1 MDEYINLMIKV
12 FKLRELIKYFILIIM
27 ALVLL
32 CFLVNKI
39 DVNEMLKKEILIS
52 QSKKEEKE
60 EKENTNSKETSLKKL
75 ELALLKKEIPIM
87 KDDFKLDLKVAMEE
101 KNGNNGN
108 NENNENNE
116 QEEKQNEIIEHP
128 KENVKTEIIKT
139 NVNPKSTNEFRGVK
153 INNSTSYS
161 LSEDMLNPD
170 NLAINKNKILI
181 YHTHTSESYTQTENN
196 MYEPSGDFRCLDLN
210 YTVVKVG
217 EELKKQLNSYGYIA
231 LQDKTCHDYPA
242 YNGSYSRSLKTVEKM
257 KKENEEADIVIDLH
271 RDAIADSTYAPK
283 VKIGD
288 EYVSQ
293 LMFVIGSNAANKEH
307 KNWEDNLKFA
317 IKVQQKANELYP
329 GLFKPIIVRNSEYN
343 QHVSKA
349 ACIIEVGATGNT
361 LEESIGAMKYLAKVI
376 NEI

>member
-12 FKLRELIKYFILIIM
+12 FKMRELIKYFILIII
-27 ALVLL
+27 ALLVL
-32 CFLVNKI
+32 CFLAKEI
-39 DVNEMLKKEILIS
+39 DVNKMIKNEIIISGCKKESNEEVNLKKI
-52 QSKKEEKE
+52 
-60 EKENTNSKETSLKKL
+60 
-75 ELALLKKEIPIM
+75 ELALIKKEIPIM
-87 KDDFKLDLKVAMEE
+87 KDDIKLDLEE
-101 KNGNNGN
+101 SLG
-108 NENNENNE
+108 ENNERESKYEDGDNKK
-116 QEEKQNEIIEHP
+116 EEVEHP
-128 KENVKTEIIKT
+128 QENVKTEIIKT
-139 NVNPKSTNEFRGVK
+139 NVNPKSTNEYRGVK
-153 INNSTSYS
+153 INNSTSYN
-161 LSEDMLNPD
+161 LEEEMMNPD
-170 NLAINKNKILI
+170 NLVINKEKILI
-181 YHTHTSESYTQTENN
+181 YHTHTSESYTQTEKFY
-196 MYEPSGDFRCLDLN
+196 YEPSGDFRCLDLN
-210 YTVVKVG
+210 YTVARVG
-217 EELKKQLNSYGYIA
+217 EELQKQLNSYGYNAI
-231 LQDKTCHDYPA
+231 QDKTCHDYPA
-242 YNGSYSRSLKTVEKM
+242 YNGSYSRSLKTVERM
-257 KKENEEADIVIDLH
+257 KRENEEADIAIDLH

-293 LMFVIGSNAANKEH
+293 LMFVIGSNAVNKEH